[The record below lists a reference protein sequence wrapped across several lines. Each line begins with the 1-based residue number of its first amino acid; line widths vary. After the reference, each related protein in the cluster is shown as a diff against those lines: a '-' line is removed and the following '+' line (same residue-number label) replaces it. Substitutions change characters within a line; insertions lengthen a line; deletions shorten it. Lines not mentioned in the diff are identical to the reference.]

1 MADAPFAPPFV
12 LHVLLSQIKHIVQ
25 LDCNLRH
32 LNYLP
37 DSLNAE
43 KISIEWPTIRG
54 RASHGLRVRPGLSAL
69 DVFAL
74 VSVLTGYGDSETTT
88 AVRVRISQ
96 PSVMADGD
104 ADEND
109 RDPLVAANREL
120 SLRRELPQVLPLLR
134 LAWAQLQEAPESL
147 AGLPPVTA

>member
-1 MADAPFAPPFV
+1 M
-12 LHVLLSQIKHIVQ
+12 
-25 LDCNLRH
+25 
-32 LNYLP
+32 
-37 DSLNAE
+37 
-43 KISIEWPTIRG
+43 
-54 RASHGLRVRPGLSAL
+54 
-69 DVFAL
+69 
-74 VSVLTGYGDSETTT
+74 LTGYGVSETTT

-120 SLRRELPQVLPLLR
+120 SLRLPQVLPLLR

>member
-1 MADAPFAPPFV
+1 M
-12 LHVLLSQIKHIVQ
+12 
-25 LDCNLRH
+25 
-32 LNYLP
+32 
-37 DSLNAE
+37 
-43 KISIEWPTIRG
+43 
-54 RASHGLRVRPGLSAL
+54 
-69 DVFAL
+69 
-74 VSVLTGYGDSETTT
+74 LTGYGDSETTT

-104 ADEND
+104 ADETD